1 MDSITS
7 QIKEIAELLDKNK
20 WGHTDKSVIVGSLYL
35 FTIASLMESEE
46 ADSNRIK
53 GLTLFGAASVLLAQ
67 IEGFYA
73 LENAENESPD
83 LKVMDKEEGDKR

>member
-46 ADSNRIK
+46 ANSIGSR
-53 GLTLFGAASVLLAQ
+53 G
-67 IEGFYA
+67 
-73 LENAENESPD
+73 
-83 LKVMDKEEGDKR
+83 